1 MALPEIL
8 AFVALIVVAV
18 VSPKVALAEILALF
32 ATKEPSIAI
41 KCAATTLLENLPL
54 SPTTEFAVTRFPT
67 VVLPTTA
74 RVVPTVAFVLTVSM
88 PS

>member
-1 MALPEIL
+1 
-8 AFVALIVVAV
+8 
-18 VSPKVALAEILALF
+18 
-32 ATKEPSIAI
+32 
-41 KCAATTLLENLPL
+41 LLENLPL
-54 SPTTEFAVTRFPT
+54 SPTTEFAVTKLPT